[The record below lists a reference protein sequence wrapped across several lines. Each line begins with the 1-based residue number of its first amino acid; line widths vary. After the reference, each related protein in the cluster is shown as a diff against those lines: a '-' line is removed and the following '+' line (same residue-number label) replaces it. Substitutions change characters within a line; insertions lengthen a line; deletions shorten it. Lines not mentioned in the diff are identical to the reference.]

1 MPKKLPD
8 HFWDY
13 RNEVQGQ
20 YPALDKADKEHNVVR
35 DKLSEVKNK
44 VENLTQYSTTH
55 DAALGILNELYCE
68 FQCGSSLG
76 KKEMKFARKYLGMW
90 NADETLYENLHE
102 SLEVL
107 RQAKRND
114 FRKVVELEDQ
124 IPKLEKEEER
134 LRKIWRMESE
144 KVEAIYD
151 ELKKKERAEEEKER
165 QQKIQDDFEN
175 ETTKEEEAE

>member
-1 MPKKLPD
+1 MILLTHTFITMTKKLPD

-13 RNEVQGQ
+13 RNEAQEQ

-55 DAALGILNELYCE
+55 DAALGILNELYCD

-151 ELKKKERAEEEKER
+151 ELKKKEKEAEEEVVAA
-165 QQKIQDDFEN
+165 QA
-175 ETTKEEEAE
+175 EEED